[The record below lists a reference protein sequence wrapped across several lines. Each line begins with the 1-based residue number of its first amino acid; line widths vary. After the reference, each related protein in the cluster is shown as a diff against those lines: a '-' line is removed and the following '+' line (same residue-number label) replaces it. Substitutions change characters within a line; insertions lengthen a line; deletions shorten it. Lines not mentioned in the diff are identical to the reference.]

1 MPTNR
6 AQRGTQFP
14 NGSGTSSTTHAQQGA
29 LNAHQLPSQRAPVA
43 AGAQTEVQSTHAPT
57 GRNSVGSIHSHFS
70 YSAPMVSDATGHP
83 PDTALCDPPT
93 VVKGSDD
100 LQVEADA
107 DMETESLTPLPIPT
121 DAGVLP
127 DGTTVAEAVRSMH
140 GKLHDLIFL
149 ASQINSAVLQ
159 KSDMSDVYLW
169 ADESL
174 GLTIAQLA
182 KGMQMC
188 APQGPAAKL
197 FGYLGCPE
205 PTLFD
210 DMAANLERI
219 KGLVGAHPAPA
230 PALTPP
236 TPSAPHTAAPSA
248 GKHAAQAANPN
259 SYAGRAAKQAANA
272 SAAPRVSAPKPA
284 APPTNPRARH
294 HPARLILSVHATP
307 ELTAHIRSDAKR
319 LRDDVNKS
327 LSGLKTKRTPAA
339 PLRIAGMDTTASG
352 NIVVYAADG
361 LTSEDLLPHADKI
374 AGAIVPSST
383 DFIKASRDEPWHQV
397 LVNGVPTHVH
407 GVDGLPSDKEL
418 LDEIVNYNSHKYE
431 WACMPRWLGRPA
443 DVQMRPRSS
452 VILAFLNAADA
463 AHAIQH
469 SVSVFGN
476 FCSAR
481 RFEDVPRVR
490 TCDNCCGTDHTG
502 RICERE
508 MRCGVCCSNLHT
520 TASHKCDDISCDFYS
535 QVHAPGAHCEH
546 TKLKCPHCSGAHVV
560 RDAQCKVW
568 QSRRN
573 ALRKPQH
580 TAAKTGGRVRRTQ
593 SRVALGTK
601 DGRPVSG
608 ANALELGKA
617 NDAARKAAATSNR
630 STPPA
635 EPAQVDSA

>member
-1 MPTNR
+1 
-6 AQRGTQFP
+6 
-14 NGSGTSSTTHAQQGA
+14 
-29 LNAHQLPSQRAPVA
+29 
-43 AGAQTEVQSTHAPT
+43 
-57 GRNSVGSIHSHFS
+57 
-70 YSAPMVSDATGHP
+70 MVSKAAGHP

-107 DMETESLTPLPIPT
+107 DMETESLTPLPIPA

-127 DGTTVAEAVRSMH
+127 DGMTVAEAIRSMH

-230 PALTPP
+230 HAPTTPAA
-236 TPSAPHTAAPSA
+236 SAPPTAAPSA

-259 SYAGRAAKQAANA
+259 SYAGRAAKQAASA
-272 SAAPRVSAPKPA
+272 SAAPRVSAPPKPA

-327 LSGLKTKRTPAA
+327 LSGLKTKGTPAA

-352 NIVVYAADG
+352 NIVVYAADS

-443 DVQMRPRSS
+443 D
-452 VILAFLNAADA
+452 
-463 AHAIQH
+463 
-469 SVSVFGN
+469 
-476 FCSAR
+476 
-481 RFEDVPRVR
+481 
-490 TCDNCCGTDHTG
+490 
-502 RICERE
+502 
-508 MRCGVCCSNLHT
+508 
-520 TASHKCDDISCDFYS
+520 
-535 QVHAPGAHCEH
+535 
-546 TKLKCPHCSGAHVV
+546 
-560 RDAQCKVW
+560 
-568 QSRRN
+568 
-573 ALRKPQH
+573 
-580 TAAKTGGRVRRTQ
+580 
-593 SRVALGTK
+593 
-601 DGRPVSG
+601 
-608 ANALELGKA
+608 
-617 NDAARKAAATSNR
+617 
-630 STPPA
+630 
-635 EPAQVDSA
+635 

>member
-1 MPTNR
+1 
-6 AQRGTQFP
+6 
-14 NGSGTSSTTHAQQGA
+14 
-29 LNAHQLPSQRAPVA
+29 
-43 AGAQTEVQSTHAPT
+43 
-57 GRNSVGSIHSHFS
+57 
-70 YSAPMVSDATGHP
+70 
-83 PDTALCDPPT
+83 
-93 VVKGSDD
+93 
-100 LQVEADA
+100 
-107 DMETESLTPLPIPT
+107 
-121 DAGVLP
+121 
-127 DGTTVAEAVRSMH
+127 
-140 GKLHDLIFL
+140 
-149 ASQINSAVLQ
+149 
-159 KSDMSDVYLW
+159 MSDVYMC
-169 ADESL
+169 

-182 KGMQMC
+182 KCMQMC
-188 APQGPAAKL
+188 APQGPEAKL
-197 FGYLGCPE
+197 FGSLGCPE

-219 KGLVGAHPAPA
+219 KGLVGTHPAAAPA
-230 PALTPP
+230 PTPP
-236 TPSAPHTAAPSA
+236 AASAPPTTAPSA

-272 SAAPRVSAPKPA
+272 SAAPRVSAPKPG

-327 LSGLKTKRTPAA
+327 LSGSKTKRTPAA

-361 LTSEDLLPHADKI
+361 LTSEDLLPHANKI

-383 DFIKASRDEPWHQV
+383 DFIKASRDESWHQ
-397 LVNGVPTHVH
+397 
-407 GVDGLPSDKEL
+407 
-418 LDEIVNYNSHKYE
+418 IVNYDMHKYE
-431 WACMPRWLGRPA
+431 WACMPRWLRRPA
-443 DVQMRPRSS
+443 DVQIRPCGS

-476 FCSAR
+476 FCSAC

-508 MRCGVCCSNLHT
+508 MRCGVCCSNQHT
-520 TASHKCDDISCDFYS
+520 TASHKCEDISCDFYS
-535 QVHAPGAHCEH
+535 QAHAPGAHCEH

-560 RDAQCKVW
+560 RDAQCKI
-568 QSRRN
+568 
-573 ALRKPQH
+573 
-580 TAAKTGGRVRRTQ
+580 GGRIRRTQ
-593 SRVALGTK
+593 SRTALGTK